1 MMSEV
6 LQANIF
12 FFIASAATIVFA
24 IMVCIVL
31 YYVIRILIAIRAIV
45 ERIEAGSD
53 VIAEDVLAVR
63 DFVKNGGLVAYL
75 ISRVTPKRRTARSA
89 RTKQAPDEEEL

>member
-1 MMSEV
+1 MSEV

-12 FFIASAATIVFA
+12 FFIASAATVVFA

-31 YYVIRILIAIRAIV
+31 YYVIKILIAVRAIV

-53 VIAEDVLAVR
+53 VIADDVSAMR
-63 DFVKNGGLVAYL
+63 DFVKSGGLVAYL
-75 ISRVTPKRRTARSA
+75 INRVAPKRRASRHT
-89 RTKQAPDEEEL
+89 RTKHAEDEQGE

>member
-1 MMSEV
+1 MSEV

-24 IMVCIVL
+24 IMTCIVL
-31 YYVIRILIAIRAIV
+31 YYVIKILITIRSIV

-53 VIAEDVLAVR
+53 VIADDVSAMR
-63 DFVKNGGLVAYL
+63 EFVKSGGLVAYL
-75 ISRVTPKRRTARSA
+75 INRVSPKKRSTRSSRA
-89 RTKQAPDEEEL
+89 KQSTDEAND